1 MIKCAFH
8 KLTSFINGFIQM
20 THWREEFLI
29 SLKGFCILQFN
40 VLYNGIMRGL
50 VIFQAFISL
59 IIYKMINN
67 GAWGNVFSKPSIND
81 VEGSG
86 YTLDISYPYSFS

>member
-1 MIKCAFH
+1 
-8 KLTSFINGFIQM
+8 M

-29 SLKGFCILQFN
+29 SFKGFCRLQFN
-40 VLYNGIMRGL
+40 VLYNGIKRGL

-67 GAWGNVFSKPSIND
+67 VAWGNVFSKPSIND

-86 YTLDISYPYSFS
+86 YTHLIFHILIPSHDLESMKGFITGLA

>member
-1 MIKCAFH
+1 
-8 KLTSFINGFIQM
+8 M

-29 SLKGFCILQFN
+29 SFKGFCVLQFN

-59 IIYKMINN
+59 IIYKMINKWSM
-67 GAWGNVFSKPSIND
+67 GANVFSKPSIND